1 MDANLTSEERAQILQ
16 TIEMFEVIAQT
27 QPDDCQSLD
36 ILKEAY
42 IKIGQQD
49 DALRVGRRL
58 AESYLQN
65 GLYSS
70 ALLECEQILSK
81 QPTSPDV
88 VALMG
93 EIESRSGG
101 SSSSPNAAS
110 NGKETNGKD
119 ATERG
124 AESGLTAPRKAAPQ
138 ESGLT
143 APREASSESTGL
155 TAPARGGS
163 EAGLTA
169 PGKITTNST
178 SLTKTRRVPGAPS
191 LPSISLP
198 EEDGSEQ
205 YARYLVHHR
214 IVSDKVA
221 VAALTQMRAINKKI
235 IPGSQPAAALL
246 EQISKAGGPP
256 VDEILGGL
264 IDATKLGYL
273 SLENYDIDR
282 SVVRMLPETL
292 TMGRLIVPFDIVS
305 RTLMVAFCN
314 PFDSAAKEATHSSLD
329 YHIQWYLAKPAA
341 IMRVLKDV
349 YRLDARD

>member
-101 SSSSPNAAS
+101 SSNAPSTVAA

-119 ATERG
+119 AKSKESKGKDAGEGTP
-124 AESGLTAPRKAAPQ
+124 ESGLTDPRK
-138 ESGLT
+138 S
-143 APREASSESTGL
+143 ASDSTGL
-155 TAPARGGS
+155 IAPSKAS
-163 EAGLTA
+163 S
-169 PGKITTNST
+169 NST
-178 SLTKTRRVPGAPS
+178 ALTKTRRVPGGSPT
-191 LPSISLP
+191 LPSITLP

-214 IVSDKVA
+214 IVTDKVA

-235 IPGSQPAAALL
+235 VPGSQPAAALL
-246 EQISKAGGPP
+246 EEITKAGGPN
-256 VDEILGGL
+256 VDEVLGAL

-273 SLENYDIDR
+273 ALENYDIDR

-292 TMGRLIVPFDIVS
+292 TMGRLVVPFDIVS

-314 PFDSAAKEATHSSLD
+314 PFDTAAKEATHSSLD
-329 YHIQWYLAKPAA
+329 YHIQWYLAKPASL
-341 IMRVLKDV
+341 MRVLKDV

>member
-42 IKIGQQD
+42 VKIGQQD
-49 DALRVGRRL
+49 DALRVARRL
-58 AESYLQN
+58 ADAYLTN

-81 QPTSPDV
+81 QPDAPDV

-101 SSSSPNAAS
+101 SSSPTPAPGDAA
-110 NGKETNGKD
+110 KPAAAPKTNG
-119 ATERG
+119 TESKENG
-124 AESGLTAPRKAAPQ
+124 GESGLTAPRDTGGLTETKPRIPAGG
-138 ESGLT
+138 GLT
-143 APREASSESTGL
+143 APKPKE
-155 TAPARGGS
+155 TA
-163 EAGLTA
+163 
-169 PGKITTNST
+169 ST
-178 SLTKTRRVPGAPS
+178 SSTALTKTRRVPGQES
-191 LPSISLP
+191 GGPSIALP

-205 YARYLVHHR
+205 FARYLVHHR
-214 IVSDKVA
+214 IVADKVA
-221 VAALTQMRAINKKI
+221 ITALTNMRAINKKI
-235 IPGSQPAAALL
+235 IPGSQPAASLL
-246 EQISKAGGPP
+246 EQVTKAGGPK
-256 VDEILGGL
+256 VDQILSGL
-264 IDATKLGYL
+264 IDATKLGYV
-273 SLENYDIDR
+273 SLEHYDIDR

-292 TMGRLIVPFDIVS
+292 TMGRLVIPFDIVS

-314 PFDSAAKEATHSSLD
+314 PFDSAAKEATHTSLN
-329 YHIQWYLAKPAA
+329 YHIQWYLAKPLAM
-341 IMRVLKDV
+341 MRVLKDV

>member
-42 IKIGQQD
+42 VKIGQQD
-49 DALRVGRRL
+49 DALRVARRL
-58 AESYLQN
+58 ADAYLTN

-81 QPTSPDV
+81 QPDAPDV

-101 SSSSPNAAS
+101 SSTAPATPTAAAS
-110 NGKETNGKD
+110 KSNGTEAKEN
-119 ATERG
+119 G
-124 AESGLTAPRKAAPQ
+124 AESGLTAPRDTGGLTEATPRGTG
-138 ESGLT
+138 GLT
-143 APREASSESTGL
+143 APTPKENQST
-155 TAPARGGS
+155 A
-163 EAGLTA
+163 
-169 PGKITTNST
+169 
-178 SLTKTRRVPGAPS
+178 LTKTRRVPGQETG
-191 LPSISLP
+191 LPSIVLP

-205 YARYLVHHR
+205 FARYLVHHR
-214 IVSDKVA
+214 IVADKVA
-221 VAALTQMRAINKKI
+221 ITALTNMRAINKKI
-235 IPGSQPAAALL
+235 IPGSQPAASLL
-246 EQISKAGGPP
+246 EQVTKAGGPK
-256 VDEILGGL
+256 VDEILSAL
-264 IDATKLGYL
+264 IDATKLGYV
-273 SLENYDIDR
+273 SLEHYDIDR

-292 TMGRLIVPFDIVS
+292 TMGRLVIPFDIVS

-314 PFDSAAKEATHSSLD
+314 PFDSAAKEATHTSLD
-329 YHIQWYLAKPAA
+329 YHIQWYLAKPLAM
-341 IMRVLKDV
+341 MRVLKDV

>member
-101 SSSSPNAAS
+101 SSSVPNAAA
-110 NGKETNGKD
+110 NGKEANGKEANGKD

-124 AESGLTAPRKAAPQ
+124 P

-143 APREASSESTGL
+143 APREAAPETTGL
-155 TAPARGGS
+155 TAPNRGGS
-163 EAGLTA
+163 DATGLTA
-169 PGKITTNST
+169 P
-178 SLTKTRRVPGAPS
+178 
-191 LPSISLP
+191 
-198 EEDGSEQ
+198 
-205 YARYLVHHR
+205 
-214 IVSDKVA
+214 
-221 VAALTQMRAINKKI
+221 
-235 IPGSQPAAALL
+235 
-246 EQISKAGGPP
+246 SK
-256 VDEILGGL
+256 
-264 IDATKLGYL
+264 
-273 SLENYDIDR
+273 S
-282 SVVRMLPETL
+282 
-292 TMGRLIVPFDIVS
+292 
-305 RTLMVAFCN
+305 
-314 PFDSAAKEATHSSLD
+314 SAAS
-329 YHIQWYLAKPAA
+329 
-341 IMRVLKDV
+341 
-349 YRLDARD
+349 

>member
-1 MDANLTSEERAQILQ
+1 
-16 TIEMFEVIAQT
+16 
-27 QPDDCQSLD
+27 LD

-88 VALMG
+88 VALLG

-101 SSSSPNAAS
+101 SSSAPGTATPAA
-110 NGKETNGKD
+110 NGKESNGKD
-119 ATERG
+119 ASERG
-124 AESGLTAPRKAAPQ
+124 AESGLTAPRKGGPE

-143 APREASSESTGL
+143 APREKGGESGLTAPGRGASDSTGL
-155 TAPARGGS
+155 TAKVSP
-163 EAGLTA
+163 
-169 PGKITTNST
+169 NST
-178 SLTKTRRVPGAPS
+178 SLTKTRRVPSGSPS
-191 LPSISLP
+191 HPSIALP

-221 VAALTQMRAINKKI
+221 VAALSQMRAINKKI

-246 EQISKAGGPP
+246 EQVTKAGGPT
-256 VDEILGGL
+256 VEDVLSGL
-264 IDATKLGYL
+264 IDATKLGYI

-282 SVVRMLPETL
+282 SVVRMLPETI
-292 TMGRLIVPFDIVS
+292 TMGRLVVPFDIVS

>member
-101 SSSSPNAAS
+101 SSSAPNPAAA

-119 ATERG
+119 TGERG
-124 AESGLTAPRKAAPQ
+124 PDTGLTDPRKSA
-138 ESGLT
+138 SDSTGLT
-143 APREASSESTGL
+143 DPRKSASDSTGL
-155 TAPARGGS
+155 TAPSKAS
-163 EAGLTA
+163 S
-169 PGKITTNST
+169 NST
-178 SLTKTRRVPGAPS
+178 ALTKTRRVPGGPT
-191 LPSISLP
+191 LPSIALP

-214 IVSDKVA
+214 IVADKVA

-235 IPGSQPAAALL
+235 VAGSQPAASLL
-246 EQISKAGGPP
+246 EEVTKAGGPQ
-256 VDEILGGL
+256 VDEVLSAL

-314 PFDSAAKEATHSSLD
+314 PFDTAAKEATHSSLD